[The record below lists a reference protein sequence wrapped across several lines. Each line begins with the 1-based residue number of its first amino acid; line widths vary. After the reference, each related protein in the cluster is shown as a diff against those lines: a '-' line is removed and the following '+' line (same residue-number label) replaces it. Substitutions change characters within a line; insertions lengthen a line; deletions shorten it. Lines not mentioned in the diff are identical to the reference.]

1 MINPQNSFFMA
12 KQSGLHQ
19 LRGKVG
25 EHSYYKQTGVASG
38 LVRSINQGMS
48 ARVKTSEEYANVRLN
63 NAEFGQAGRIAKVL
77 GRFITPKY
85 RPMIL
90 PFSQSKMC
98 TVLLNAIKND
108 TTAPWGQRNLSSLD
122 SGVSVLIDALNYV
135 RKNDPESYGISI
147 SMVEDNLHVIAD
159 ETLSSSKLA
168 AMGANGYDVRVIAA
182 CPWIGTFR
190 SGNYGES
197 FARANIYDIP
207 DVEPGIDARVDYQFR
222 PVPPQGWP
230 AFQQNFFVIIVM
242 PYRNVN
248 NAKYTLQE
256 FCTYFAAEIP
266 TE

>member
-1 MINPQNSFFMA
+1 MA

-77 GRFITPKY
+77 GQFITPKY

-98 TVLLNAIKND
+98 KVILDAIKKD
-108 TTAPWGQRNLSSLD
+108 TVAPWGQRNLSTTS
-122 SGVSVLIDALNYV
+122 SGINVVINALNSI
-135 RKNDPESYGISI
+135 RKNDPDSYGVSV
-147 SMVEDNLHVIAD
+147 STSGDELVVSVD
-159 ETLSSSKLA
+159 ETLCPAKLLSI
-168 AMGANGYDVRVIAA
+168 GAEGYDIKVVAA
-182 CPWIGTFR
+182 APWIGTFF

-197 FARANIYDIP
+197 FARANIYESDGMSGGDTFRCP
-207 DVEPGIDARVDYQFR
+207 FLFR
-222 PVPPQGWP
+222 PIPPKDWP
-230 AFQQNFFVIIVM
+230 AFRLTFGVVIIL
-242 PYRNVN
+242 PFRSVN
-248 NAKYTLQE
+248 GTHYTLQE
-256 FCTYFAAEIP
+256 HCTYFAFDTPE
-266 TE
+266 E

>member
-1 MINPQNSFFMA
+1 MA

-98 TVLLNAIKND
+98 KVLLESIKND
-108 TTAPWGQRNLSSLD
+108 SSAPWGQRNVSHLI
-122 SGVSVLIDALNYV
+122 SGVSVLIEALNSV
-135 RKNDPESYGISI
+135 RKNDPESYGVSISI
-147 SMVEDNLHVIAD
+147 VEDKLHVIAD
-159 ETLSSSKLA
+159 ETLTTSKLSSI
-168 AMGANGYDVRVIAA
+168 GANGYDVRVIAA
-182 CPWIGTFR
+182 CPWIGSFS
-190 SGNYGES
+190 SGSYGDS

-207 DVEPGIDARVDYQFR
+207 DVEPGIDSRVDYYFR
-222 PVPPQGWP
+222 PIPPQGWP
-230 AFQQNFFVIIVM
+230 AFQQNFFVVIIM
-242 PYRNVN
+242 PYRVINGTH
-248 NAKYTLQE
+248 YTLQE
-256 FCTYFAAEIP
+256 YCTYFASDIP
-266 TE
+266 ESD